1 MSVPM
6 HKTSTPLL
14 WVYQQ
19 YGSLNIDDNIDDL
32 LMLNDLYEPI
42 DFFQQMLEEIDRIPN
57 DVSKQTI
64 DGILGKIS

>member
-19 YGSLNIDDNIDDL
+19 YGSLNIDDL

-42 DFFQQMLEEIDRIPN
+42 DFFQQMLDEIDRIPN

-64 DGILGKIS
+64 DGILAKIS

>member
-19 YGSLNIDDNIDDL
+19 YGSLNIDDL

-42 DFFQQMLEEIDRIPN
+42 DFFQQMLDEIDRIPN

-64 DGILGKIS
+64 DSILGKIS

>member
-6 HKTSTPLL
+6 HKTSTPIL

-19 YGSLNIDDNIDDL
+19 YDSVSIDDML
-32 LMLNDLYEPI
+32 LLNDLYEPI
-42 DFFQQMLEEIDRIPN
+42 DFFQQMLNEIDRIPI

-64 DGILGKIS
+64 EGILARIP

>member
-19 YGSLNIDDNIDDL
+19 YGSLNIDDL

-42 DFFQQMLEEIDRIPN
+42 DFFQQMLDEIDRIPN

>member
-14 WVYQQ
+14 WAYQQ
-19 YGSLNIDDNIDDL
+19 YGSLNIDDL

-42 DFFQQMLEEIDRIPN
+42 DFFQQMLDEIDRIPN

>member
-1 MSVPM
+1 M

-19 YGSLNIDDNIDDL
+19 YGSLNIDDL

-42 DFFQQMLEEIDRIPN
+42 DFFQQMLDEIDRIPN